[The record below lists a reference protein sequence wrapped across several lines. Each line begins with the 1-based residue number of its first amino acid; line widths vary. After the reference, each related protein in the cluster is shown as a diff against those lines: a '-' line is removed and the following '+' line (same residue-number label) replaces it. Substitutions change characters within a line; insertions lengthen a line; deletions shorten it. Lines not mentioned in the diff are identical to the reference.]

1 MDIGY
6 GAIKKE
12 YVVDVLPE
20 TCNGNNILTGT
31 GWMKKVEKCNSESTT
46 MSVKL
51 YIYGLL
57 YHNITL
63 KDVTKVDIL
72 NRIHSEQKNA
82 KMLWQSYKE
91 GHK

>member
-1 MDIGY
+1 
-6 GAIKKE
+6 
-12 YVVDVLPE
+12 
-20 TCNGNNILTGT
+20 
-31 GWMKKVEKCNSESTT
+31 MKKVEKCNSESTT

-72 NRIHSEQKNA
+72 NRIHSEQKKRENVVTI
-82 KMLWQSYKE
+82 L
-91 GHK
+91 